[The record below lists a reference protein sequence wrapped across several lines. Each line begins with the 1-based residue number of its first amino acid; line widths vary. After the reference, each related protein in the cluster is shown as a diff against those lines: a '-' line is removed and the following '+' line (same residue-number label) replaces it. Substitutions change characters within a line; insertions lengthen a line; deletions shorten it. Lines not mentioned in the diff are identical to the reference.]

1 MEKKVSEST
10 SQRPEGNRILN
21 ANLVTLDLPHFM
33 RMIREEKK
41 WNEGVR
47 NAITIFKSNDVRVVM
62 IALHAGGDLPEHT
75 AKGTITV
82 QILEGK
88 MDFSTAENSV
98 QLAAGQ
104 MLVLQKNIP
113 HSVMAIEETV
123 FLLTVAV

>member
-62 IALHAGGDLPEHT
+62 IALHADGDLPEHT

-82 QILEGK
+82 QVLEGK
-88 MDFSTAENSV
+88 MEFSTAENSV
-98 QLAAGQ
+98 QLAAGE

-113 HSVMAIEETV
+113 HSVRAIEETV